1 MHGEEVQGVEQAAL
15 VNFWFAMSLYMVATV
30 LYAYHFASKRAV
42 FSWYAT
48 FATGAGFLAHTASI
62 GLHWGATR
70 EVPITGAFNSLSL
83 TAWALVLIYFV
94 VEHLVKLK
102 LYGAVLLPI
111 AFLAMAVA
119 QISLRSTGVELTADA
134 LAQLDSS
141 RVTIHVAMM
150 MIANAGFAVGAAASA
165 VYLIQGAQLKRHK
178 SSGLMKRLP
187 SLTQTQQLARRAIML
202 AYPVYTAGMLLG
214 IIRAIEFRLPA
225 WWFDPRVML
234 SGVVWGIFGAYLV
247 LHYARG
253 ASGKLLARISLVGLV
268 AVVILGIFARTV
280 PTGFHIFGL

>member
-1 MHGEEVQGVEQAAL
+1 MEQAAL
-15 VNFWFAMSLYMVATV
+15 VNFWFAMSLYMFATV
-30 LYAYHFASKRAV
+30 LYAYHFVTKRPV

-62 GLHWGATR
+62 GLHWGATQ

-83 TAWALVLIYFV
+83 TAWALILIYFV

-102 LYGAVLLPI
+102 LYGAVLLPV
-111 AFLAMAVA
+111 AFVAMAVA

-141 RVTIHVAMM
+141 RVTIHVAMIM
-150 MIANAGFAVGAAASA
+150 VANAGFAVAAAASA
-165 VYLIQGAQLKRHK
+165 VYLVQGSLLKRHK

-187 SLTQTQQLARRAIML
+187 SLTQTQQLARRAIMA
-202 AYPVYTAGMLLG
+202 AYPLYTAGMLLG
-214 IIRAIEFRLPA
+214 VIRAIEFRLEA

-234 SGVVWGIFGAYLV
+234 SGVVWAIFGAYLV
-247 LHYARG
+247 LHYMQG
-253 ASGKLLARISLVGLV
+253 ASGRVLARIAIVGLV
-268 AVVILGIFARTV
+268 TVVVLGVFARTL